1 MRQLLQ
7 SSVNRCS
14 QCITDLVYIAA
25 FVSTPM
31 SVNATWGSI
40 QLPSCNCS
48 SNDSTGTFAWLFNG
62 SLLGQLNTPDVTA
75 QQVGRTSFLHIL
87 AKEEYNN
94 TSVVCELTVRDPVR
108 STEFSDPAVLKVQG
122 MFYM

>member
-1 MRQLLQ
+1 MNL
-7 SSVNRCS
+7 RCS
-14 QCITDLVYIAA
+14 QCITDFVHIAA

-31 SVNATWGSI
+31 SVNATRGSTATF
-40 QLPSCNCS
+40 SCSTNAP
-48 SNDSTGTFAWLFNG
+48 TGTFAWLVNG
-62 SLLGQLNTPDVTA
+62 SVLGQLNTPDITA
-75 QQVGRTSFLHIL
+75 GQVGRTFFLRVL

-108 STEFSDPAVLKVQG
+108 STEVSDPAVLKVQG